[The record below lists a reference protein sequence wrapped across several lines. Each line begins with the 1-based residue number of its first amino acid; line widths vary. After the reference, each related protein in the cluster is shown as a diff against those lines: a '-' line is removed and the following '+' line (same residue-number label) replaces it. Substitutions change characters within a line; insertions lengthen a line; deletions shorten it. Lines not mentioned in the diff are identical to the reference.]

1 MTATVSVNGIVKSYR
16 AVQALR
22 DVSFD
27 LRSGRLSALVGHNGA
42 GKTTLIKLMLG
53 LIRADHGAI
62 RVLNEDPAAGEFSAR
77 RQLGYLPE
85 NVAFNAALTGRE
97 TLAFYARLK
106 QIKPATAWPLLDRV
120 GLMEAADR
128 RVGTYSKGMR
138 QRLGLAQALLGQPR
152 VLLLD
157 EPTTGLDPALR
168 QTFYEILNELRD
180 DGATVLISS
189 HALNELEDRAEHV
202 LIMNR
207 GMLVAQ
213 GTLAELRSI
222 SQLPIRVSLDLA
234 PDASG
239 VPGMDDRRSHA
250 QRRTATSCWCRMKR
264 ERWNC
269 CALRLAIPASATLR
283 SRRPPSTISTPIFFA
298 GESRQHEQHRHHRRQ
313 GNQGRVAKP
322 LGSGHDASA
331 GGACAVPDF
340 PRQRTDRQ
348 CRRRRA
354 RCRRRQPLQPHD
366 LSAAADRAADFPRR
380 RGRRDGAGHDAAAAQ
395 LSRRPPSGHPR
406 KILRTCSDPRLRDGD
421 RLWRGG
427 GRPCRHRRLGAGRK
441 LVCLRVHARNVDHA
455 RRGLRRD
462 RIFDQQPG
470 RAIAAPP
477 RGSRSA
483 SGC

>member
-1 MTATVSVNGIVKSYR
+1 MTATVSVNGVTKSYR
-16 AVQALR
+16 SVRALR

-27 LRSGRLSALVGHNGA
+27 LSPGRLSALVGHNGA

-53 LIRADHGAI
+53 LIRADRGAI

-106 QIKPATAWPLLDRV
+106 QIKPASAWTLLERV
-120 GLMEAADR
+120 GLMDAADR

-138 QRLGLAQALLGQPR
+138 QRLGLAQALLGRPR

-207 GMLVAQ
+207 GVLVAQ

-234 PDASG
+234 P
-239 VPGMDDRRSHA
+239 
-250 QRRTATSCWCRMKR
+250 
-264 ERWNC
+264 
-269 CALRLAIPASATLR
+269 
-283 SRRPPSTISTPIFFA
+283 
-298 GESRQHEQHRHHRRQ
+298 
-313 GNQGRVAKP
+313 
-322 LGSGHDASA
+322 SA
-331 GGACAVPDF
+331 GDVPSAWMNGCSIATPHGRIVLVQNEAQKMNLLRDAV
-340 PRQRTDRQ
+340 
-348 CRRRRA
+348 
-354 RCRRRQPLQPHD
+354 
-366 LSAAADRAADFPRR
+366 
-380 RGRRDGAGHDAAAAQ
+380 G
-395 LSRRPPSGHPR
+395 
-406 KILRTCSDPRLRDGD
+406 DPR
-421 RLWRGG
+421 
-427 GRPCRHRRLGAGRK
+427 
-441 LVCLRVHARNVDHA
+441 VTN
-455 RRGLRRD
+455 
-462 RIFDQQPG
+462 IE
-470 RAIAAPP
+470 IAAPTLDDLYAHFL
-477 RGSRSA
+477 RA
-483 SGC
+483 QENAA

>member
-1 MTATVSVNGIVKSYR
+1 MTATVSVNGVTKSYR

-27 LRSGRLSALVGHNGA
+27 LSPGRLNALVGHNGA

-53 LIRADHGAI
+53 LIRADRGAI

-106 QIKPATAWPLLDRV
+106 QIKPKVAWAFLDRV

-138 QRLGLAQALLGQPR
+138 QRLGLAQALLGRPR

-168 QTFYEILNELRD
+168 QTFYEILNELRN

-213 GTLAELRSI
+213 GTLEELRSI
-222 SQLPIRVSLDLA
+222 SRLPIRISLDLA
-234 PDASG
+234 GGAGETP
-239 VPGMDDRRSHA
+239 
-250 QRRTATSCWCRMKR
+250 
-264 ERWNC
+264 
-269 CALRLAIPASATLR
+269 PAWITNESL
-283 SRRPPSTISTPIFFA
+283 STP
-298 GESRQHEQHRHHRRQ
+298 
-313 GNQGRVAKP
+313 NGRVV
-322 LGSGHDASA
+322 L
-331 GGACAVPDF
+331 VPDET
-340 PRQRTDRQ
+340 RKM
-348 CRRRRA
+348 
-354 RCRRRQPLQPHD
+354 D
-366 LSAAADRAADFPRR
+366 LLRFAA
-380 RGRRDGAGHDAAAAQ
+380 G
-395 LSRRPPSGHPR
+395 
-406 KILRTCSDPRLRDGD
+406 DPR
-421 RLWRGG
+421 
-427 GRPCRHRRLGAGRK
+427 
-441 LVCLRVHARNVDHA
+441 VRN
-455 RRGLRRD
+455 
-462 RIFDQQPG
+462 IE
-470 RAIAAPP
+470 IAAPTLDDLY
-477 RGSRSA
+477 A
-483 SGC
+483 HFLITQEKAA